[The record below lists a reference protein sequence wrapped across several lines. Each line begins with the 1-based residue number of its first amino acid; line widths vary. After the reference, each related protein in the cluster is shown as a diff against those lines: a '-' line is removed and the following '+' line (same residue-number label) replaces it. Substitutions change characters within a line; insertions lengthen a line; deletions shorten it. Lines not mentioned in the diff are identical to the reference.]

1 VVYNRTPNKIN
12 DQRGSMSTQALIQA
26 TALNRY
32 YGKYHAVN
40 DFNLTLHKG
49 EVLGLLGPNGAGK
62 STTMQMLTGN
72 ISPSSGKIKI
82 NGIDLHD
89 DPLSAKQSI
98 GYLPEQPPVYR
109 DMTPLEFLTYCAA
122 LHNIPKKQR
131 KKFLEKTLERC
142 GLEQVYNKLIGNLSK
157 GYQQR
162 VGIAQAILHQPD
174 LVILDEPTVG
184 LDPIQ
189 ITQIRA
195 LIRELGNDHSVILST
210 HILPEV
216 QAVCDRVQI
225 INQGKTVFSDS
236 FEQLEKQSSTSL
248 IVSFS
253 QGGDKEKLA
262 TLPDIANI
270 KLVSAE
276 NNKHPKYQLT
286 FHHQPDPAK
295 VFNLAIEQG
304 WILDELTTDKQTLE
318 QIFTHLIHNDSTND
332 IAQTTAKPSKDELET
347 EKHVKIGGVV

>member
-1 VVYNRTPNKIN
+1 
-12 DQRGSMSTQALIQA
+12 MSTQPLIQA

-32 YGKYHAVN
+32 YGKYHAVD

-72 ISPSSGKIKI
+72 ISPSSGDIAI
-82 NGIDLHD
+82 NGIDLLEE
-89 DPLSAKQSI
+89 PLKAKANI

-109 DMTPLEFLTYCAA
+109 DMTPFEFLKYCAA
-122 LHNIPKKQR
+122 LHDIPKNQQ
-131 KKFLEKTLERC
+131 KKSLNNTLERC
-142 GLEQVYNKLIGNLSK
+142 GLGDVSNKLIASLSK

-162 VGIAQAILHQPD
+162 VGIAQAILHQPE

-189 ITQIRA
+189 ITQIRE

-225 INQGKTVFSDS
+225 INQGKTVFADS
-236 FEQLEKQSSTSL
+236 FEELAKQSGSSL
-248 IVSFS
+248 IISFS
-253 QGGDKEKLA
+253 QGGDKDKLA
-262 TLPDIANI
+262 SLAGVKDIKVINTDN
-270 KLVSAE
+270 SQPSQ
-276 NNKHPKYQLT
+276 NPQFQL
-286 FHHQPDPAK
+286 FYHQQPEPSE
-295 VFNLAIEQG
+295 VFNLSVEQG
-304 WILDELTTDKQTLE
+304 WVLNELTKDRQTLE
-318 QIFTHLIHNDSTND
+318 QIFMSLIHSDAVQKKM
-332 IAQTTAKPSKDELET
+332 IKPGDKPKANLEN
-347 EKHVKIGGVV
+347 EKHVKTAGVG

>member
-1 VVYNRTPNKIN
+1 
-12 DQRGSMSTQALIQA
+12 MSTQALIQA
-26 TALNRY
+26 IDLNRY

-72 ISPSSGKIKI
+72 IAPNSGKIII
-82 NGIDLHD
+82 NGIDLID
-89 DPLSAKQSI
+89 NPLEAKRFI
-98 GYLPEQPPVYR
+98 GCLPEQPPIYR
-109 DMTPLEFLTYCAA
+109 DMTPIEFLSYCAK
-122 LHNIPKKQR
+122 LRDIPKEQR
-131 KKFLEKTLERC
+131 RKSLDNTLERC
-142 GLEQVYNKLIGNLSK
+142 GLENVYNKLIQNLSK

-195 LIRELGNDHSVILST
+195 LIRELSNDHSVILST

-225 INQGKTVFSDS
+225 INQGKRVFSDS

-253 QGGDKEKLA
+253 QGGDKDALA
-262 TLPDIANI
+262 TLPDIADI
-270 KLVSAE
+270 KTIQ
-276 NNKHPKYQLT
+276 NTHKKHKLYQLT
-286 FHHQPDPAK
+286 FHQQPNPSE
-295 VFNLAIEQG
+295 VFNLAVKQG
-304 WILDELTTDKQTLE
+304 WVLNELTTNKQTLE
-318 QIFTHLIHNDSTND
+318 QIFTHLIHSDTINDT
-332 IAQTTAKPSKDELET
+332 AQTAITKRNEDALKT
-347 EKHVKIGGVV
+347 EKPVKTGGVV